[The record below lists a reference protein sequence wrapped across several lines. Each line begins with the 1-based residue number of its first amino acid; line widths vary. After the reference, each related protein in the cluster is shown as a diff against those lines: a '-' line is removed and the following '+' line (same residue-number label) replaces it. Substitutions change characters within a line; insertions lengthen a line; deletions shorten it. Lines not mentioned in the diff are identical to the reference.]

1 MREHIR
7 AIFLFMSATGPA
19 RQPADRPISYAE
31 RAIHRA
37 AGPAP
42 RQSMATLVRNLA

>member
-7 AIFLFMSATGPA
+7 AIFLFISAAGPA
-19 RQPADRPISYAE
+19 RSRLIGQFLMPNGP
-31 RAIHRA
+31 IHRA
-37 AGPAP
+37 AGPVP